1 MKNTVLTGAFVL
13 DSETRTFKRNDILIS
28 DGIIEKVATDVI
40 SSDAEIIDV
49 KGKYIIPGLIDMHT
63 HGRAGCDF
71 NRTER
76 MDYNKMLSSYAY
88 AGTTSVMATLA
99 SDEYD
104 SLITSLKSINSIRSA
119 PPVHGNSRIL
129 GIHLEGRYLNPLKR
143 GAHGESL
150 LALPTQK
157 ELCEISDCAMP
168 LPFHISLAPELEGG
182 LDFIRRGRELGITFG
197 IAHSDAT
204 AEKSKEALD
213 AGVSSFTHLYNAMR
227 PLHHREPGNTGVAL
241 ISNAYA
247 EVICDGLHIHPD
259 MVKLAYLAKDKSK
272 IILITDSM
280 EATDNG
286 DGDYYL
292 AGMFVTVKDGRALT
306 SDGAIAGSLLSL
318 FDGVTNLC
326 RFAGADYADAVLCAS
341 KNPAELLG
349 VYDRIGSID
358 AGKAADLLIID
369 SAEVTENSAPV
380 LEKVC
385 IGGIFVR

>member
-1 MKNTVLTGAFVL
+1 MRNTILTGAFVL

-28 DGIIEKVATDVI
+28 DGIIKKIASKVD
-40 SSDAEIIDV
+40 SPDAEIIDA

-76 MDYNKMLSSYAY
+76 MDYNKMLSSYAH

-104 SLITSLKSINSIRSA
+104 SLISSLRSINGVRLA
-119 PPVHGNSRIL
+119 PTVQGNARIL
-129 GIHLEGRYLNPLKR
+129 GIHLEGRYLNPVKR
-143 GAHGESL
+143 GAHGASL

-157 ELCEISDCAMP
+157 ELEELADSAMP
-168 LPFHISLAPELEGG
+168 LPFHISLAPELDGG
-182 LDFIRRGRELGITFG
+182 LDFIRRGRENGITFG
-197 IAHSDAT
+197 IAHSDADAQT
-204 AEKSKEALD
+204 SKESLD
-213 AGVSSFTHLYNAMR
+213 AGACAFTHLYNAMR

-241 ISNAYA
+241 VSDAYV

-259 MVKLAYLAKDKSK
+259 MVKLAYLAKNKNK
-272 IILITDSM
+272 LVLITDSM

-286 DGDYYL
+286 DGNYEI
-292 AGMFVTVKDGRALT
+292 AGMPVTVSNGRAVT

-318 FDGVTNLC
+318 FDGVINLC
-326 RFAGADYADAVLCAS
+326 RFAGAEYADAVLCAS

-349 VYDRIGSID
+349 VYDKIGSID
-358 AGKAADLLIID
+358 EGKAADLLIID
-369 SAEVTENSAPV
+369 SAEVTEKSAPH